1 MSDSGSEENDF
12 VFKNNQDFDQAQEK
26 IQAQI
31 SNEQN
36 LKKLGN
42 ICKSFYNNLQDNDFF
57 GEKFSWKTYSEIEPI
72 KLKIS
77 STESSTEMSHGI
89 CNIIKPNGKLYHKIL
104 LALSSIILE
113 VDNLLPDNG
122 DSIYQSLGGLSIYGE
137 EVDDNLDESKIYPDI
152 QISRMLS
159 YLNEIKVKI
168 DKLLTIGTNLFNQ
181 LLCIYGGEK
190 QNKNYSTSYKNF
202 TFSYAFEYLGKILSY
217 FLAVDTVFS
226 NNENLFSHWEIFR
239 KTIYHCKMKSE
250 YNMSEEQK
258 KKLTNLQN
266 HINSRIFQGTCYS
279 QCLKII
285 YEKFSKA
292 KDDRLPK
299 FLKHFT
305 SYLYERIKIIQASIS
320 SDSHNP
326 IEIFQFISLFGLYQD
341 MVGKKVES
349 SLAKSVWG
357 IQKKVWLIPIV
368 GITDF
373 EIFSF
378 LRKRH
383 PFKDKISYEPTNLK
397 NCVQN
402 EINNIKKNLAA
413 LINNYNIKVMRWTV
427 KIEERFLN
435 HKIFEKPNTN
445 VNTLNENNGQK
456 AQFILYGIRTAKYLR
471 NLISTIIKSC
481 IKYELGI
488 SIEVIISI
496 TSGLE
501 LIKVI
506 QAELNKLL
514 PMISIHVNIMNKALT
529 NPLQDM
535 IKKAGGIIET
545 RYKETKTPVQQLYED
560 AYSAAKK
567 FFDCIQAVQSR
578 LRIVIERL
586 CLNTLA
592 YTIKPVFD
600 EATVNR
606 ISGELEKIEIINQ
619 LSREIEKSC
628 DCSFLYSSQVILE
641 TCYKSIYSDRPKRLY
656 YFIMALNDIE
666 KPLYNIKHK
675 EKNGI
680 ELIKKFRENIYKEFE
695 STFLMRV
702 AQDIEENLNIQIHGE
717 FIQGFNSAPYSDINL
732 NNYLNIKN
740 FRFFDKI
747 ICIRRYVEEYLNQ
760 KFYKLTVPDLSR
772 VKTYQR
778 MRVLGSHKFNLNFV
792 DIILPEKSI
801 ENGKDILEVVRT
813 LQTFSKTYTHN
824 LNSQIFLE
832 KINKNIN
839 ISSFGIQ
846 QIINSLNI
854 HGTGIINS
862 ILNKAY
868 QVISKYVMNLF
879 NKVLGDD
886 YIVSIIRDECI
897 YWEKEKAKI
906 QYKYPLEK
914 AKKARSKILSL
925 DENKKTNSIDIII
938 QLITQIG
945 NIVGLVRMIKTAV
958 KEYNSKNVNI
968 LTCHDVNRFND
979 LSNQIDLEPKEESSN
994 ISPNTI
1000 TNIKNALYDAN
1011 KIFCDSINS
1020 LKQIGINESNYLE
1033 ILVKAFGDNLTSEK
1047 VPKIKNFPFL
1057 IPPLTLSFSD
1067 NCINARDNILK
1078 LNKANKS
1085 EENAYIFDDGFIL
1098 GICYLLKVCNL
1109 DKDFDN
1115 LSWFESVINDFKN
1128 QKGNKSQK
1136 DVGVDT
1142 LNDRQISSYL
1152 EQYELQYY
1160 TYTSASVL
1168 FYK

>member
-1 MSDSGSEENDF
+1 M
-12 VFKNNQDFDQAQEK
+12 
-26 IQAQI
+26 
-31 SNEQN
+31 
-36 LKKLGN
+36 
-42 ICKSFYNNLQDNDFF
+42 
-57 GEKFSWKTYSEIEPI
+57 
-72 KLKIS
+72 
-77 STESSTEMSHGI
+77 
-89 CNIIKPNGKLYHKIL
+89 
-104 LALSSIILE
+104 
-113 VDNLLPDNG
+113 
-122 DSIYQSLGGLSIYGE
+122 
-137 EVDDNLDESKIYPDI
+137 
-152 QISRMLS
+152 
-159 YLNEIKVKI
+159 
-168 DKLLTIGTNLFNQ
+168 
-181 LLCIYGGEK
+181 
-190 QNKNYSTSYKNF
+190 
-202 TFSYAFEYLGKILSY
+202 
-217 FLAVDTVFS
+217 
-226 NNENLFSHWEIFR
+226 
-239 KTIYHCKMKSE
+239 
-250 YNMSEEQK
+250 
-258 KKLTNLQN
+258 
-266 HINSRIFQGTCYS
+266 
-279 QCLKII
+279 
-285 YEKFSKA
+285 
-292 KDDRLPK
+292 
-299 FLKHFT
+299 
-305 SYLYERIKIIQASIS
+305 
-320 SDSHNP
+320 
-326 IEIFQFISLFGLYQD
+326 
-341 MVGKKVES
+341 
-349 SLAKSVWG
+349 
-357 IQKKVWLIPIV
+357 
-368 GITDF
+368 
-373 EIFSF
+373 
-378 LRKRH
+378 
-383 PFKDKISYEPTNLK
+383 
-397 NCVQN
+397 
-402 EINNIKKNLAA
+402 
-413 LINNYNIKVMRWTV
+413 
-427 KIEERFLN
+427 
-435 HKIFEKPNTN
+435 
-445 VNTLNENNGQK
+445 
-456 AQFILYGIRTAKYLR
+456 
-471 NLISTIIKSC
+471 
-481 IKYELGI
+481 
-488 SIEVIISI
+488 
-496 TSGLE
+496 
-501 LIKVI
+501 
-506 QAELNKLL
+506 
-514 PMISIHVNIMNKALT
+514 
-529 NPLQDM
+529 
-535 IKKAGGIIET
+535 
-545 RYKETKTPVQQLYED
+545 
-560 AYSAAKK
+560 
-567 FFDCIQAVQSR
+567 
-578 LRIVIERL
+578 
-586 CLNTLA
+586 
-592 YTIKPVFD
+592 
-600 EATVNR
+600 
-606 ISGELEKIEIINQ
+606 
-619 LSREIEKSC
+619 
-628 DCSFLYSSQVILE
+628 
-641 TCYKSIYSDRPKRLY
+641 
-656 YFIMALNDIE
+656 
-666 KPLYNIKHK
+666 
-675 EKNGI
+675 
-680 ELIKKFRENIYKEFE
+680 
-695 STFLMRV
+695 
-702 AQDIEENLNIQIHGE
+702 
-717 FIQGFNSAPYSDINL
+717 
-732 NNYLNIKN
+732 
-740 FRFFDKI
+740 
-747 ICIRRYVEEYLNQ
+747 EEYLNQ
-760 KFYKLTVPDLSR
+760 QFYKLTVLDLSR

-832 KINKNIN
+832 KINKTNYIF
-839 ISSFGIQ
+839 SFGIQ

-1160 TYTSASVL
+1160 TYTSASIL